1 MIISKI
7 KPIFNFVF
15 SCILLFTL
23 FTSEAYAAVVES
35 VRLWRGPD
43 HTRLVLDLSAPVDYE
58 IFSLEN
64 PERLVID
71 IANSSR
77 KASLAKLNLAKTPIV
92 KIRSGIRNKK
102 NLRIVLDLAQP
113 TDYKHFVLGPNKKYG
128 NRLVIDLYDR
138 APIVVEKAPV
148 VIDKVPEVVEKAPEV
163 VEKVPEVVEKAPE
176 VVKKVP
182 ETVEKAPEIVDKV
195 PEVADKIQ
203 EIVDKV
209 AKDEDAKVVDEK
221 KPPVSRS
228 IDDVVEESGRKI
240 VIAVDAGHG
249 GIDPG
254 ALGPKSIQEKHVV
267 LQISRR
273 IESLLDKDPYFDG
286 LLIRENDYYLAHR
299 KRTQIAR
306 ENRADFFVSIHADAF
321 TDSRVKG
328 ASVYALSNKGATSET
343 ARYLAKKENEADL
356 IGGVSSLKL
365 ANKDDELAGILAD
378 LSMNSTLRSSLD
390 AGDYVLRN
398 MGTVARLHKKKV
410 EQASFLVLKSLDIPS
425 LLIETGFI
433 SNPREA
439 RLLSNTAYQKKIAK
453 AIYIGLVQYYQDN
466 PPDGTLLASAVS
478 GKTRTYLVAKGDTLS
493 EIAIRYN
500 TSVGRI
506 LSYNKLSS
514 SAIHVGQE
522 LLIPAL

>member
-1 MIISKI
+1 MIISKM
-7 KPIFNFVF
+7 KSIFNLVF
-15 SCILLFTL
+15 GCILLLAL
-23 FTSEAYAAVVES
+23 FISEAYAATVES

-58 IFSLEN
+58 IFTLQN

-77 KASLAKLNLAKTPIV
+77 KASLAKLNLAKTPII

-102 NLRIVLDLAQP
+102 NLRIVLDLTQP
-113 TDYKHFVLGPNKKYG
+113 TQYKHFVLGPNKKYG
-128 NRLVIDLYDR
+128 HRLVIDLYDR
-138 APIVVEKAPV
+138 APEVVKEVPKEAPKV
-148 VIDKVPEVVEKAPEV
+148 VDKVPEVVDKIPEVVDKVPEVVEKVPEKI
-163 VEKVPEVVEKAPE
+163 EKLPEVVEKA
-176 VVKKVP
+176 
-182 ETVEKAPEIVDKV
+182 

-209 AKDEDAKVVDEK
+209 AEEDKEAVVEE

-228 IDDVVEESGRKI
+228 IDDVVVEPGRKI

-249 GIDPG
+249 GMDPG

-273 IESLLDKDPYFDG
+273 ISSLLEKDPYFDG
-286 LLIRENDYYLAHR
+286 ILIRENDYYLAHR

-306 ENRADFFVSIHADAF
+306 ENRADFFISIHADAF
-321 TDSRVKG
+321 TDARVKG

-356 IGGVSSLKL
+356 IGGASSLKL
-365 ANKDDELAGILAD
+365 GGKDDMLAGVLVD

-433 SNPREA
+433 SNPSEA
-439 RLLSNTAYQKKIAK
+439 RLLSNSAYQKKIAK

-466 PPDGTLLASAVS
+466 PPDGTLLATAVS

-500 TSVGRI
+500 TSVSRI

>member
-7 KPIFNFVF
+7 KSISNLTFG
-15 SCILLFTL
+15 CILLLAL
-23 FTSEAYAAVVES
+23 FISEAYAATVES

-58 IFSLEN
+58 IFTLQN

-77 KASLAKLNLAKTPIV
+77 KASLAKLNLAKTPII

-102 NLRIVLDLAQP
+102 NLRIVLDLTQP
-113 TDYKHFVLGPNKKYG
+113 TQYKHFVLGPNKKYG
-128 NRLVIDLYDR
+128 HRLVIDLYDR
-138 APIVVEKAPV
+138 APEVVKEVPKEVPKVVDKAPEIVDKLPEV
-148 VIDKVPEVVEKAPEV
+148 VDKVPEVVEKVPEKI
-163 VEKVPEVVEKAPE
+163 EKLPEVVEKA
-176 VVKKVP
+176 
-182 ETVEKAPEIVDKV
+182 

-209 AKDEDAKVVDEK
+209 AEEDKEAVVEE

-228 IDDVVEESGRKI
+228 IDDVVVEPGRKI

-249 GIDPG
+249 GMDPG

-273 IESLLDKDPYFDG
+273 ISSLLEKDPYFDG
-286 LLIRENDYYLAHR
+286 ILIRENDYYLAHR

-306 ENRADFFVSIHADAF
+306 ENRADFFISIHADAF

-356 IGGVSSLKL
+356 IGGASSLKL
-365 ANKDDELAGILAD
+365 GGKDDMLAGVLVD

-398 MGTVARLHKKKV
+398 MGTVARLHKRKLSKPV
-410 EQASFLVLKSLDIPS
+410 FWC
-425 LLIETGFI
+425 
-433 SNPREA
+433 SNPLIFPRF
-439 RLLSNTAYQKKIAK
+439 LLRR
-453 AIYIGLVQYYQDN
+453 V
-466 PPDGTLLASAVS
+466 
-478 GKTRTYLVAKGDTLS
+478 LS
-493 EIAIRYN
+493 
-500 TSVGRI
+500 
-506 LSYNKLSS
+506 
-514 SAIHVGQE
+514 Q
-522 LLIPAL
+522 IPAKHVC

>member
-7 KPIFNFVF
+7 KSIFSYIL
-15 SCILLFTL
+15 SCLLLLTL
-23 FTSEAYAAVVES
+23 LTAEVLAADVES

-58 IFSLEN
+58 IFTLQN
-64 PERLVID
+64 PDRLVID
-71 IANSSR
+71 ITNSSR
-77 KASLAKLNLAKTPIV
+77 SASLENLNFSKTPIL
-92 KIRSGIRNKK
+92 KIRSGIRKKK
-102 NLRIVLDLAQP
+102 NLRIVLDLVQP
-113 TDYKHFVLGPNKKYG
+113 TQYKHFVLGPNKKYG
-128 NRLVIDLYDR
+128 DRLVLDLTDK
-138 APIVVEKAPV
+138 VVEIVK
-148 VIDKVPEVVEKAPEV
+148 KVPEVIEKVPEVIEKIPEV
-163 VEKVPEVVEKAPE
+163 VEKVPEFVDKIPE
-176 VVKKVP
+176 VVD
-182 ETVEKAPEIVDKV
+182 KAPEIVKEIPDIIEKLPDVDDKESV
-195 PEVADKIQ
+195 
-203 EIVDKV
+203 VDK
-209 AKDEDAKVVDEK
+209 E
-221 KPPVSRS
+221 PPVSRS
-228 IDDVVEESGRKI
+228 IEDVVKESGRKI

-254 ALGPKSIQEKHVV
+254 ALGPKKIQEKHVV

-273 IESLLDKDPYFDG
+273 IESLLDQDPYFDG
-286 LLIRENDYYLAHR
+286 LLIREDDYYLAHR

-306 ENRADFFVSIHADAF
+306 DNLADFFISIHADAF

-356 IGGVSSLKL
+356 IGGASTLKIG
-365 ANKDDELAGILAD
+365 NKDNLLAGVLVD

-433 SNPREA
+433 SNPKEA
-439 RLLSNTAYQKKIAK
+439 RLLSNSAYQKKLAK

-478 GKTRTYLVAKGDTLS
+478 GNTRTYLVAKGDTLS
-493 EIAIRYN
+493 AIAIRYN
-500 TSVGRI
+500 TSVSRI

-514 SAIHVGQE
+514 SSIHVGQE

>member
-7 KPIFNFVF
+7 KSIFNFVF

-58 IFSLEN
+58 IFTLEN

-138 APIVVEKAPV
+138 APEVVEKAPV
-148 VIDKVPEVVEKAPEV
+148 VIDKAPEV
-163 VEKVPEVVEKAPE
+163 VEKVPEVVEKVPEVVEKVPEVIEKAPE
-176 VVKKVP
+176 VV
-182 ETVEKAPEIVDKV
+182 EKA

-209 AKDEDAKVVDEK
+209 AEDEDVEVVDEK

-439 RLLSNTAYQKKIAK
+439 RLLSNSAYQKKIAK

-500 TSVGRI
+500 TSVSRI

>member
-1 MIISKI
+1 MIISKM
-7 KPIFNFVF
+7 KSIFNLVF
-15 SCILLFTL
+15 GCILLLGL
-23 FTSEAYAAVVES
+23 FTSEAYAATVES

-58 IFSLEN
+58 IFTLEN

-77 KASLAKLNLAKTPIV
+77 KASLAKLNLAKTPII

-102 NLRIVLDLAQP
+102 NLRIVLDLTQP
-113 TDYKHFVLGPNKKYG
+113 TQFKHFVLGPNKKYG
-128 NRLVIDLYDR
+128 HRLVIDLYD
-138 APIVVEKAPV
+138 KAPEV
-148 VIDKVPEVVEKAPEV
+148 VKEVPKEAPKVVDKVPEVVDKIPEV
-163 VEKVPEVVEKAPE
+163 VEKVPEVVEKAPKEIEKLPE
-176 VVKKVP
+176 VVK
-182 ETVEKAPEIVDKV
+182 EA

-209 AKDEDAKVVDEK
+209 AEEEK
-221 KPPVSRS
+221 KAEVEEKPPVSRS
-228 IDDVVEESGRKI
+228 IDDVVVDPGRKI

-249 GIDPG
+249 GMDPG

-267 LQISRR
+267 LQISQR
-273 IESLLDKDPYFDG
+273 INSLLKKDPYFDG
-286 LLIRENDYYLAHR
+286 ILIRENDYYLAHR

-306 ENRADFFVSIHADAF
+306 ENRADFFISIHADAF

-356 IGGVSSLKL
+356 IGGASSLKL
-365 ANKDDELAGILAD
+365 GGKDDMLAGVLVD

-433 SNPREA
+433 SNPSEA
-439 RLLSNTAYQKKIAK
+439 RLLSNSAYQKKIAK
-453 AIYIGLVQYYQDN
+453 AIYIGLIQYYQDN
-466 PPDGTLLASAVS
+466 PPDGTLLATAVS

-500 TSVGRI
+500 TSVSRI

>member
-7 KPIFNFVF
+7 KSIFNFVF

-58 IFSLEN
+58 IFTLEN

-77 KASLAKLNLAKTPIV
+77 KASFDKLNLSKTPIV

-138 APIVVEKAPV
+138 APEVVEKAPV

-163 VEKVPEVVEKAPE
+163 VEKVPE

-267 LQISRR
+267 LQISKR

-500 TSVGRI
+500 TSVSRI

>member
-7 KPIFNFVF
+7 KSIFNFVF

-58 IFSLEN
+58 IFTLEN
-64 PERLVID
+64 PQRLVID

-138 APIVVEKAPV
+138 APKVVEKAPV
-148 VIDKVPEVVEKAPEV
+148 VIDKAPEV
-163 VEKVPEVVEKAPE
+163 VEKVPEVIEKAPEVVEKAPE
-176 VVKKVP
+176 V
-182 ETVEKAPEIVDKV
+182 VDKV

-209 AKDEDAKVVDEK
+209 AKDEDTKVVDEK

-306 ENRADFFVSIHADAF
+306 ENRADFFISIHADAF

-433 SNPREA
+433 SNPKEA

-493 EIAIRYN
+493 AIAIRYN
-500 TSVGRI
+500 TSVSRI